1 YWLTVRQLTAI
12 GGRLRPGEHGTPI
25 VFWKFRDTPVDPN
38 ARDRDVPHAARPFL
52 RYYLVWNTEQCEL
65 PASLLSRLPLPQVRS
80 VHPSQHCETVVRQM
94 PQRPA
99 IIHKGHRACYLLAR
113 DRVCMPAPGRFESA
127 DAYYVTLFHE
137 LCHASGHPRRLNRP
151 SLQTPCPF
159 GSAPYS
165 EEKLVAEMGAA
176 LLGGVTGID
185 SVILDN
191 SAASIDVWLSRLRK
205 DTRLLLRAASQG
217 QKAADFILGITADRV
232 PPATSRIA
240 DTAVACSP

>member
-1 YWLTVRQLTAI
+1 VSI
-12 GGRLRPGEHGTPI
+12 PE
-25 VFWKFRDTPVDPN
+25 
-38 ARDRDVPHAARPFL
+38 
-52 RYYLVWNTEQCEL
+52 
-65 PASLLSRLPLPQVRS
+65 
-80 VHPSQHCETVVRQM
+80 
-94 PQRPA
+94 
-99 IIHKGHRACYLLAR
+99 GHRACYLPAP
-113 DRVCMPAPGRFESA
+113 DTVCMPAPGRFERA
-127 DAYYVTLFHE
+127 EAYDATLFHE

-165 EEKLVAEMGAA
+165 EEELVAEMGAA

-191 SAASIDVWLSRLRK
+191 SAAYIDFWLSRVQKDPRLFLR
-205 DTRLLLRAASQG
+205 TASQG

-232 PPATSRIA
+232 LPTTSRVS